1 MQSQLHW
8 AINIHARV
16 TIINLIKDQRLLGIH
31 LFIRTFQPAKS
42 SAWSHRLNKQN
53 YTSQTIQYLDFI
65 KKKHPC
71 FINIPSPERQ
81 CANVLHNSP
90 MTTQKLKLQGEK
102 EK

>member
-8 AINIHARV
+8 VINIHARV

-65 KKKHPC
+65 KK
-71 FINIPSPERQ
+71 NIPVSLTYHPLKD
-81 CANVLHNSP
+81 NVQMCSIIP
-90 MTTQKLKLQGEK
+90 Q
-102 EK
+102 